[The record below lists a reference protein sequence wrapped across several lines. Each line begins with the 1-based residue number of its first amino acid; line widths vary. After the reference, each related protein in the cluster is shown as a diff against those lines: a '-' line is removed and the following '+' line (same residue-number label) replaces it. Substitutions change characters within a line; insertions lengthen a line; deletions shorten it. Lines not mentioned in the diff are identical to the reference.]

1 MLPYSLSR
9 ASEPSVE
16 PVSLSEL
23 KAHLRIDHTDDDTA
37 LTNLIKACRQQVER
51 DTRRALITQTWRLK
65 LDSWPRSAIVLH
77 HVPIQSVTSITYVD
91 SAGTIQTLASTEY
104 VVDTDSQPGLIVLA
118 YGKSWP
124 SLRGQPRDVVVTYVA
139 GYGAAGTDVPYELRQ
154 AMLLR
159 AQMEYDGWNAD
170 AFGTMRGAGDAY
182 ERIVRSCVAGTYP

>member
-1 MLPYSLSR
+1 MLPYSLIR

-170 AFGTMRGAGDAY
+170 ASGTMRGAADAY
-182 ERIVRSCVAGTYP
+182 ERIVRSCAAGTYP